1 MPGSSDLGL
10 ETAPNERRAKRNVSQ
25 DHEDKSDPEGLV
37 PAHEVDE
44 FTPGKSAAA
53 SGRSLPVDYEM
64 EGILLA
70 NVEVGKSVHVARQM
84 PSGAV
89 RIFTSSPV
97 ISVQQGAFATANSF
111 YRLEVSG
118 KPGEFAPLAEIL
130 MREIQDP

>member
-1 MPGSSDLGL
+1 M
-10 ETAPNERRAKRNVSQ
+10 
-25 DHEDKSDPEGLV
+25 
-37 PAHEVDE
+37 
-44 FTPGKSAAA
+44 
-53 SGRSLPVDYEM
+53 GRIHAGEECRGLPVDYEM

-84 PSGAV
+84 PRGAV

-118 KPGEFAPLAEIL
+118 KPGEFAPFAEIL